1 MKSIA
6 SALFILTLASAPA
19 VAALPPHY
27 QRQAEFMAVLNV
39 AVETLGIA
47 NPVEAITLTEP
58 DLFEVKAGRCTLVV
72 NIVDEEEKRAEGMVG
87 PRLFR
92 AEAEEPVCE

>member
-6 SALFILTLASAPA
+6 PALFILVCASVPA
-19 VAALPPHY
+19 LAALPPHY
-27 QRQAEFMAVLNV
+27 QRQAEFAAALEAAVDV
-39 AVETLGIA
+39 LGIA
-47 NPVEAITLTEP
+47 NPVDAITLT
-58 DLFEVKAGRCTLVV
+58 DADRFEIKAGNCALVV
-72 NIVDEEEKRAEGMVG
+72 KIVDEEEKRAEGMVG

>member
-6 SALFILTLASAPA
+6 ASILLSVFATVPA

-27 QRQAEFMAVLNV
+27 QRQAEFVAALEV

-47 NPVEAITLTEP
+47 GPIDAIALTEP
-58 DLFEVKAGRCTLVV
+58 DRFEVKAGNCTLVV
-72 NIVDEEEKRAEGMVG
+72 NIVSEEEKRPEGMVG

-92 AEAEEPVCE
+92 AEAEEPVCQ

>member
-6 SALFILTLASAPA
+6 AGLLVSLFATLPAL
-19 VAALPPHY
+19 AALPPHY
-27 QRQAEFMAVLNV
+27 QRQAEFVAALNA

-47 NPVEAITLTEP
+47 HPIDAITLVEA
-58 DLFEVKAGRCTLVV
+58 DRFEVKAGTCSLIV
-72 NIVDEEEKRAEGMVG
+72 NIVSEEETRPEGMVG